1 MTKHI
6 LVVED
11 NPDNMYVMDRILSH
25 SGYTV
30 AQATRAEDA
39 LKLARGDRFDLV
51 LLDMQMPGLDGYSA
65 ARALRALPSVRDVPI
80 IAVTANSMPGD
91 RQRSL
96 DAGCDDYMAKPIDT
110 RELVKLVA
118 HYLGGAHVGDHS
130 DR

>member
-1 MTKHI
+1 MAKRI

-11 NPDNMYVMDRILSH
+11 NPDNMYVMDRILTH

-39 LKLARGDRFDLV
+39 LKLARGSGFDLI
-51 LLDMQMPGLDGYSA
+51 LMDMQMPGLDGYSA
-65 ARALRALPSVRDVPI
+65 VRALRVLPTARDVPI

-96 DAGCDDYMAKPIDT
+96 DAGCNDYMAKPINT
-110 RELVKLVA
+110 RDLLKLVA
-118 HYLGGAHVGDHS
+118 DYLGGAHGGDHT

>member
-1 MTKHI
+1 MAKHI

-11 NPDNMYVMDRILSH
+11 NPDNMYVMDRILTH

-39 LKLARGDRFDLV
+39 LKLARGSSFDMILM
-51 LLDMQMPGLDGYSA
+51 DMQMPGLDGYSA
-65 ARALRALPSVRDVPI
+65 VRALRALPAVLDVPI

-96 DAGCDDYMAKPIDT
+96 DAGCNDYMAKPIDT
-110 RELVKLVA
+110 RDLLKLVA
-118 HYLGGAHVGDHS
+118 DYLGGAHGGDHS